1 MVSQERG
8 LVMFAHSAFLGFII
22 YFAMVVFFKQPK
34 EVAEDRSL
42 LIAAFIMIYMIL
54 FGHGAPTT
62 INKHISFF

>member
-1 MVSQERG
+1 MANQERG
-8 LVMFAHSAFLGFII
+8 LIMLAHSAFLGFII
-22 YFAMVVFFKQPK
+22 YFAMVMFFKQPK

-62 INKHISFF
+62 INKNISFF

>member
-1 MVSQERG
+1 MATQERG
-8 LVMFAHSAFLGFII
+8 LVMFAHSAVLGFII
-22 YFAMVVFFKQPK
+22 YFAMVMFFKQPK